1 MRVRGAILNQIPQW
15 SVNATLST
23 DHTVPTGVNLP
34 YFLKKYNYVEPVD
47 LAKLDNYRDM
57 TGGKD
62 FFATCAADPVGK
74 GSSFMGLM
82 TALRNHKMSW
92 TDVYDTNRIVD
103 DADVQTGKP
112 LFVDIGGAHGLDTSR
127 LLDKHPDL
135 PANVLVLQDTPEVG
149 SVWHGCTIYRCCR
162 SMYL

>member
-103 DADVQTGKP
+103 GADVQTGKP

-127 LLDKHPDL
+127 LHASTSKARARLLL
-135 PANVLVLQDTPEVG
+135 PCRTP
-149 SVWHGCTIYRCCR
+149 R
-162 SMYL
+162 LA